1 MKNIGL
7 GHLLFTLGLLSVA
20 LLSESTLG
28 DQGEQ
33 GVQRERL
40 PLFNEKDNKMMNY
53 LTSPQFL
60 LDKNTVEI
68 VSKSRQR
75 MKIAL
80 KVYAEKD
87 RLLRQQFFKGDI
99 WEKEE
104 QRENYFALKRLLQEV
119 SPITKNKEKK

>member
-1 MKNIGL
+1 MKNKGLGRFLFTVCFIGL
-7 GHLLFTLGLLSVA
+7 TLLSVN
-20 LLSESTLG
+20 SFG
-28 DQGEQ
+28 DQAHQKED
-33 GVQRERL
+33 L
-40 PLFNEKDNKMMNY
+40 PLFNEEDKKMMNY

-87 RLLRQQFFKGDI
+87 RLLREQFFKGDV
-99 WEKEE
+99 WEKED
-104 QRENYFALKRLLQEV
+104 QRENYFALKRWLQEV
-119 SPITKNKEKK
+119 SPITNQKEKK